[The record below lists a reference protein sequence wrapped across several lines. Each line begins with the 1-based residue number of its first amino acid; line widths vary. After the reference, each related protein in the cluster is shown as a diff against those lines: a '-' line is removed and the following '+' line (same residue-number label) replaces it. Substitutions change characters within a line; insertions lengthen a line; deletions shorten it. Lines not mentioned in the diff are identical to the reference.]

1 VEVAHPPSQADDAG
15 LLRVARAEDSPVPD
29 AVAPPPRHRRFPLFD
44 GLRAIAVAGV
54 LLVHVPGTSH
64 LPDPFARI
72 ATHGQIGVTI
82 FFLVSGFLLYR
93 PFIAARGGGADRPG
107 VGDYAKRRFLRI
119 FPAYWVVL
127 TVLTILPGF
136 TGVTGGN
143 PVPQYGLFFTW
154 PVLGGPHCYG
164 DCGLAQTWSL
174 VVELNFYA
182 VLPLYALVML
192 RLTRRLA
199 LRTWMRVEIAILAL
213 LAVASLLFMFVLV
226 PAGGPSLWL
235 SMTAAGSW
243 YWFSLGM
250 GLAIA
255 SVAMEGSDRKP
266 WLIRAVGASPLAFW
280 LCAIVAFL
288 ALSLWLPLNPF
299 ALSKAQNVIHH
310 LIFGLV
316 AFLLLLPAVFGD
328 GKGGL
333 PRRIL
338 ANPLLAWIGLISYG
352 IFLWHLAIAQKFG
365 PLGAD
370 LPFVWALIA
379 TATVSTAVAAT
390 SYYLLER
397 PILRLKYHRL
407 RDLLRSG

>member
-1 VEVAHPPSQADDAG
+1 
-15 LLRVARAEDSPVPD
+15 
-29 AVAPPPRHRRFPLFD
+29 
-44 GLRAIAVAGV
+44 
-54 LLVHVPGTSH
+54 
-64 LPDPFARI
+64 
-72 ATHGQIGVTI
+72 
-82 FFLVSGFLLYR
+82 
-93 PFIAARGGGADRPG
+93 
-107 VGDYAKRRFLRI
+107 
-119 FPAYWVVL
+119 VVL
-127 TVLTILPGF
+127 TALTILPGF
-136 TGVTGGN
+136 TGVSGGN
-143 PVPQYGLFFTW
+143 AVSQYGLFFTL
-154 PVLGGPHCYG
+154 PVLGGPVCYG
-164 DCGLAQTWSL
+164 FTDCGLAQTWSL

-352 IFLWHLAIAQKFG
+352 IFLWHYVVALKLGIPGEGWSFL
-365 PLGAD
+365 PL
-370 LPFVWALIA
+370 LL
-379 TATVSTAVAAT
+379 ATVAITVPVAAA

-397 PILRLKYHRL
+397 P
-407 RDLLRSG
+407 LLRFKYRRIRRPGA